1 MRFLLYLLVFLFAVT
16 IGCFSQIATI
26 AKKHV
31 KSYGPEL
38 SKGGEFIYEVA
49 SDDLG
54 VLYFATDKGVVV
66 YDGETWEVFSIKD
79 TITPSLEYDSIR
91 QRLWV
96 GGYGNF
102 GYLIKDSYKRYQYI
116 CLSDTV
122 FKARPFKQVW
132 QILPSAN
139 KVTFM
144 SEDRHFVIHDDVVTE
159 REMKNTYVYE
169 VGGIEY
175 FSELGSSK
183 GLSILQGNELRK
195 IWNQSPLK
203 YESTFQIFALDK
215 NNHLLFTPYD
225 GVFIHHLPTNKVS
238 RYTEKLNQLMLDNEF
253 YHAYPL
259 SDSILA
265 IGTWKHGVVITDLK
279 GNLVEQVTM
288 NNGVLS
294 NGVSDIIPDGFGKLW
309 AATDYGI
316 SVIDIKATQPKLSI
330 RGAKRPQTIIT
341 SLVINNDSTIYWPTS
356 ESPMIFER
364 SPAYL
369 QINMATP
376 AISYMADHKYIVR
389 LEGYDSGWHVSD
401 NPNFEKYAKLPNGL
415 YTFKAKSL
423 VDGKELPEVFFSF
436 RVNEPWYSSLAD
448 AIRYIG
454 VSIVFVALLIFVLT
468 YNLRVSRNELSKLV
482 SEKTRAIESQQLKLI
497 EMNKSLV
504 DTNDEL
510 DTFLYRSS
518 HDLVAPVKS
527 IKGLLML
534 MKMPNENSQTY
545 IPMMEDRINRLE
557 LILSEINI
565 YVKNVKQAP
574 IKSAFLLRNLI
585 EEIWSEVE
593 FIPEAK
599 KINFE
604 IYINEHVRVESDR
617 DRWKMI
623 ISNLLVNAIKYHD
636 ATKQNQFIKVTT
648 RKENGYLYLITED
661 NGQGIKKEFQE
672 RLFEMFYRAT
682 TNSEGTGL
690 GLFLV
695 KKVVDSMKGTI
706 HIESEFTVGTK
717 VIIKVPA
724 DL

>member
-1 MRFLLYLLVFLFAVT
+1 MRFFVYLLIFLFAVT
-16 IGCFSQIATI
+16 IGYSQITTI
-26 AKKHV
+26 AQKHV

-49 SDDLG
+49 SDNLG

-66 YDGETWEVFSIKD
+66 YDGETWDVFSIKD
-79 TITPSLEYDSIR
+79 TITSSLEYDSIR

-102 GYLIKDSYKRYQYI
+102 GYLIKDSGKRYRYI
-116 CLSDTV
+116 CLSDSV
-122 FKARPFKQVW
+122 FKRRPFKQVW
-132 QILPSAN
+132 QILPSKD

-144 SEDRHFVIHDDVVTE
+144 SEDRHFVIRDDVVAE
-159 REMKNTYVYE
+159 RELKYTYVYE

-175 FSELGSSK
+175 FSKLGSGT
-183 GLSILQGNELRK
+183 GLSILQGSELKK

-203 YESTFQIFALDK
+203 YESTFQIFALDQ

-225 GVFIHHLPTNKVS
+225 GVFIHHLPTNEVS
-238 RYTEKLNQLMLDNEF
+238 RYTQKLNQLMIDNEF

-265 IGTWKHGVVITDLK
+265 IGTWKHGVVITDLR

-316 SVIDIKATQPKLSI
+316 SVIDIKATQPNLVI
-330 RGAKRPQTIIT
+330 RGAKRPQTLIT
-341 SLVINNDSTIYWPTS
+341 SLMLNSDSIFYWPTS
-356 ESPMIFER
+356 DSNMVFER
-364 SPAYL
+364 SPDYL
-369 QINMATP
+369 QVNLATP
-376 AISYMADHKYIVR
+376 ALSYMADHKYLVQ
-389 LEGYDSGWHVSD
+389 LEGYDSWHVSD
-401 NPNFEKYAKLPNGL
+401 NPNYEKYILLPNGT

-423 VDGKELPEVFFSF
+423 FEGKELLEASFSF
-436 RVNEPWYSSLAD
+436 TVNEPWYSSLVD
-448 AIRYIG
+448 ASRYIG
-454 VSIVFVALLIFVLT
+454 VSVVFVVLLIFVLT
-468 YNLRVSRNELSKLV
+468 YNLRVSRNELTKLV
-482 SEKTRAIESQQLKLI
+482 SEKTRAIELQQQKLI

-574 IKSAFLLRNLI
+574 IKSAFLLKTLI
-585 EEIWSEVE
+585 DEIWAEVE

-604 IYINEHVRVESDR
+604 IHINEQVSVESDR
-617 DRWKMI
+617 ERWKMI
-623 ISNLLVNAIKYHD
+623 LSNLLVNAIKYHD
-636 ATKQNQFIKVTT
+636 PSKQNQFIKVIT
-648 RKENGYLYLITED
+648 RKENGYLYILIED
-661 NGQGIKKEFQE
+661 NGQGIKKEHQG

-706 HIESEFTVGTK
+706 HIESEFPVGTK

-724 DL
+724 DV

>member
-1 MRFLLYLLVFLFAVT
+1 
-16 IGCFSQIATI
+16 
-26 AKKHV
+26 
-31 KSYGPEL
+31 
-38 SKGGEFIYEVA
+38 
-49 SDDLG
+49 
-54 VLYFATDKGVVV
+54 
-66 YDGETWEVFSIKD
+66 
-79 TITPSLEYDSIR
+79 
-91 QRLWV
+91 
-96 GGYGNF
+96 
-102 GYLIKDSYKRYQYI
+102 
-116 CLSDTV
+116 
-122 FKARPFKQVW
+122 
-132 QILPSAN
+132 
-139 KVTFM
+139 M
-144 SEDRHFVIHDDVVTE
+144 SEDRHFVIHDNVVAE
-159 REMKNTYVYE
+159 REMKYTYVYE

-175 FSELGSSK
+175 FSKLGSGT
-183 GLSILQGNELRK
+183 GLSILQGTELKK

-203 YESTFQIFALDK
+203 YESTFQIFALDQH
-215 NNHLLFTPYD
+215 NHLLFTPYD
-225 GVFIHHLPTNKVS
+225 GVFIHHLPTNKVT
-238 RYTEKLNQLMLDNEF
+238 RYTQKLNQLMIDNEF

-265 IGTWKHGVVITDLK
+265 IGTWKHGVVITDLR
-279 GNLVEQVTM
+279 GNLVEQITM

-316 SVIDIKATQPKLSI
+316 SVIDIKATQPNLVI
-330 RGAKRPQTIIT
+330 RGAKQPQTLIT
-341 SLVINNDSTIYWPTS
+341 SLMINNDSIFYWPTS
-356 ESPMIFER
+356 DSNMVFDR
-364 SPAYL
+364 SPDYL
-369 QINMATP
+369 QINLATP
-376 AISYMADHKYIVR
+376 ALPYMADHKYLVR
-389 LEGYDSGWHVSD
+389 LEGYDSSWHNSI
-401 NPNFEKYAKLPNGL
+401 NPNYEKYAQLPNGI

-423 VDGKELPEVFFSF
+423 YEGKELPEASFSF
-436 RVNEPWYSSLAD
+436 KVNEPWYSSLVD
-448 AIRYIG
+448 ASRYIG
-454 VSIVFVALLIFVLT
+454 VSVVFVALLIFVLT

-482 SEKTRAIESQQLKLI
+482 SEKTHAIELQKLL

-534 MKMPNENSQTY
+534 MKMPTEDSQTY

-557 LILSEINI
+557 LILSEINT

-574 IKSAFLLRNLI
+574 IKSAFLLKTLI
-585 EEIWSEVE
+585 EEIWAEVE

-599 KINFE
+599 KIKFE
-604 IYINEHVRVESDR
+604 IHIDEQVSVESDR
-617 DRWKMI
+617 ERWKMI
-623 ISNLLVNAIKYHD
+623 MSNLLVNAIKYHD

-661 NGQGIKKEFQE
+661 NGQGIKKEHQE

-706 HIESEFTVGTK
+706 HIESEFPVGTK

-724 DL
+724 DV